1 MAPVTSFTRAAVV
14 RRPSPPYSRPVT
26 GMTST
31 HPQRMKVECTDCEF
45 ETIVRADDDEL
56 PADAVREH
64 GDETGHTM
72 RVFACED

>member
-1 MAPVTSFTRAAVV
+1 
-14 RRPSPPYSRPVT
+14 
-26 GMTST
+26 
-31 HPQRMKVECTDCEF
+31 MKVECTDCEF